1 MPPHQIYDD
10 KLRYAAGLIFALF
23 ALVSYHRG
31 MDNVQELTSVQDMN
45 DGKTSFIKR
54 R

>member
-1 MPPHQIYDD
+1 MPLHQIFDD
-10 KLRYAAGLIFALF
+10 KLRYAAGLIFTMF
-23 ALVSYHRG
+23 SLVSYHLA
-31 MDNVQELTSVQDMN
+31 MDNLQELTSVQDMN